1 MAGGLRRPM
10 KLPLRKLDLAF
21 LIAVAVLGLVSLYL
35 WYNPE
40 AGRVLSL
47 GQWRAWTEAVR
58 TESLGTALAITV
70 FITLLGN
77 ISPFPSPYILA
88 VFFLSEN
95 APNPAFPAFV
105 ATVASI
111 GAFLGESV
119 GYLIGAG
126 IRKVAADSPKVQELQ
141 KAAQVR
147 PRLMYFLIY
156 FMAVTP
162 LPDKVIMIPAGIAGF
177 RFRYAV
183 TSMWLG
189 KLTLLMGVAYAA
201 YSPFGDRL
209 LQALALGQEQES
221 WTSGVGTIFAVILI
235 IYLLLR
241 IDWGRFAARLRRKPA

>member
-1 MAGGLRRPM
+1 MN
-10 KLPLRKLDLAF
+10 LPLRKLDLAF
-21 LIAVAVLGLVSLYL
+21 LLSLALLGLLSLYL
-35 WYNPE
+35 WQNPDT
-40 AGRVLSL
+40 GRALSL
-47 GQWRAWTEAVR
+47 GQWRTWTESVR
-58 TESLGTALAITV
+58 TESPGTALAITV

-88 VFFLSEN
+88 VFFLSEK

-105 ATVASI
+105 AAVASI

-126 IRKVAADSPKVQELQ
+126 IRRAARDSPKVQELQ
-141 KAAQVR
+141 KAATVR
-147 PRLMYFLIY
+147 PRLMYLLIY

-162 LPDKVIMIPAGIAGF
+162 LPDKVIMVPAGIAGF

-189 KLTLLMGVAYAA
+189 KLTLLTGVAYAA
-201 YSPFGDRL
+201 YSPFGERL
-209 LQALALGQEQES
+209 LQALSLGQEQES

-241 IDWGRFAARLRRKPA
+241 VNWGRFAARLRRKPA